1 MLSGICLERRN
12 KGLFRCEI
20 KVIVF
25 TTCVSYSNIA
35 RVVDCTWVTGTEVR
49 RDRNMFYCRI
59 YFSVTVSALI
69 VRCATVYM
77 KGI

>member
-1 MLSGICLERRN
+1 MLSGICSERRN

-25 TTCVSYSNIA
+25 IICVFYSNIV
-35 RVVDCTWVTGTEVR
+35 RVVDCIWVIGIEVR

-59 YFSVTVSALI
+59 YFFVIVFVLI
-69 VRCATVYM
+69 V
-77 KGI
+77 